1 KTTERTASA
10 NAGMASGT
18 ASTTG
23 RPTVAEPAKP
33 SAAAAKAAPAAA
45 PRATRAQT
53 DAAPRPARAARQ
65 GPSAVGTAAAGLRPR
80 SRSARRL
87 WGRRSRLDPDPL
99 PPLGL
104 AVGARLGV
112 AAGQPVKRGP
122 PPRGAGVR
130 GVVRRHTQP
139 LRHTAPPSA
148 PRLVFPGHGVPP
160 CRAVWAPPSPAVRA
174 AGSSSLRS
182 SLRAR

>member
-1 KTTERTASA
+1 
-10 NAGMASGT
+10 MASGT

-80 SRSARRL
+80 SRSAAIL
-87 WGRRSRLDPDPL
+87 TITASSSPSGAPGRFR
-99 PPLGL
+99 
-104 AVGARLGV
+104 AR
-112 AAGQPVKRGP
+112 
-122 PPRGAGVR
+122 
-130 GVVRRHTQP
+130 
-139 LRHTAPPSA
+139 
-148 PRLVFPGHGVPP
+148 
-160 CRAVWAPPSPAVRA
+160 SPASIRIH
-174 AGSSSLRS
+174 SLRS
-182 SLRAR
+182 AWQ